1 MRSFAIDSRRDL
13 SSARSGEPGAY
24 DFTGSFTGVGTRR
37 TPVKADLSPMG
48 AEVVEA
54 PGDTE
59 AALASGAWCLDGAA
73 VERAEGLVGAD
84 MALVLG
90 WYKDTPDQRGE

>member
-1 MRSFAIDSRRDL
+1 
-13 SSARSGEPGAY
+13 
-24 DFTGSFTGVGTRR
+24 
-37 TPVKADLSPMG
+37 MG